1 MTKKTTYNVEPLRT
15 VAEIEAMKSALKEVG
30 DRNGRTN
37 GDRDRFLFTFGI
49 NTGLRISD
57 IVVLRVEDV
66 LNKVYV
72 DVVEL
77 KTSNKKDRPARR
89 IDLTGISDVVADY
102 CEGKPADAYLFPSR
116 KGDAPISTT
125 QAYRILTK
133 AGDWIDHNDIGTHT
147 MRKTYGYHVYKATRD
162 IVGLMEDFGH
172 ATQSIT
178 KRYIGVTEEERRDA
192 RKGFAL

>member
-1 MTKKTTYNVEPLRT
+1 MTKKTTYNVEPLRNIT
-15 VAEIEAMKSALKEVG
+15 EIEEMKNALKEVG
-30 DRNGRTN
+30 DLNGRTN

-57 IVVLRVEDV
+57 IVGLQVGDV

-72 DVVEL
+72 DIVEQ
-77 KTSNKKDRPARR
+77 KTSKKQRPARR
-89 IDLTGISDVVADY
+89 IDLTGISDVIATY
-102 CEGKPADAYLFPSR
+102 CAGKPSDALLFPSR

-125 QAYRILTK
+125 QAYRILAK
-133 AGDWIDHNDIGTHT
+133 AGDWIGRNDIGTHT

-172 ATQSIT
+172 ATQAIT